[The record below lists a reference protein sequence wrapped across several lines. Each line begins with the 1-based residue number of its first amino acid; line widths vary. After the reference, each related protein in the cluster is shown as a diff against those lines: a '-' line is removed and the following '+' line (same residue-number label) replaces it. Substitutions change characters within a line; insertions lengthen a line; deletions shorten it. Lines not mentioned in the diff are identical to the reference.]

1 MELAILLGT
10 LVLLMM
16 IGVPVAISL
25 GAASLV
31 TLFALD
37 IPLVVGFQR
46 MAASMNIF
54 ALLAIP
60 FFVFAGDLMHRAGIA
75 ERLIRLAEAALG
87 QTQGG
92 LGQVGVGSSMMFGAV
107 SGSAIA
113 SASAIGSA
121 LGPIMW
127 EKKYDRDYIVNVT
140 ATSAVT
146 GLLIPPSHNMII
158 YAAAAGVSISLADL
172 FLAGVFPG
180 ILTGILL
187 MIASY
192 LVARSRNYPKGVFP
206 GWSALCLSMLGAIP
220 GLIAALII
228 VLGVLSGVF
237 TPTESAGIA
246 VFYTVIVALL
256 IYRSLSWRQFQAAVT
271 SSVKTTAMVMFVI
284 GAAGAFGWLLA
295 LLEAPLYLANILQ
308 GVTENPL
315 ALLLLIN
322 LVLLVLGTFMDMAPL
337 IIIAT
342 PIFLPLATQLG
353 MDPVQFGVMLIL
365 NLGIGLV
372 TPPVGAVLFVACAI
386 GKLSVEA
393 TVRTIWPF
401 YCALLFALLAV
412 IYVPA
417 LTLWLP
423 DIATQ

>member
-10 LVLLMM
+10 LLLLML

-31 TLFALD
+31 TLFALE

-75 ERLIRLAEAALG
+75 ERLIRLAEAVLG

-121 LGPIMW
+121 LGPIMR
-127 EKKYDRDYIVNVT
+127 EKNYDSDYVVNVT

-172 FLAGVFPG
+172 FLAGVIPG
-180 ILTGILL
+180 ILTGALL

-192 LVARSRNYPKGVFP
+192 FVARHRNYPKGAFA
-206 GWSALCLSMLGAIP
+206 GWSALLMSLVGAIP

-246 VFYTVIVALL
+246 VLYTVIVALL
-256 IYRSLSWRQFQAAVT
+256 IYRSLSGSQFLAAVT

-295 LLEAPLYLANILQ
+295 LLEAPLHLSNALQ
-308 GVTENPL
+308 GVTENPF

-322 LVLLVLGTFMDMAPL
+322 VVLLLLGTFMDMAPL

-386 GKLSVEA
+386 GKLPVEE

-401 YCALLFALLAV
+401 YCALLLALLAV
-412 IYVPA
+412 TYLPG

-423 DIATQ
+423 AAAG

>member
-1 MELAILLGT
+1 MELALLLGAL
-10 LVLLMM
+10 LVLMA
-16 IGVPVAISL
+16 IGVPVAIAL
-25 GAASLV
+25 GASSLLTFFV
-31 TLFALD
+31 LD

-54 ALLAIP
+54 ALMAIP

-87 QTQGG
+87 QGRGG
-92 LGQVGVGSSMMFGAV
+92 LGQVGVVSSMMFGAV

-121 LGPIMW
+121 LGPIMQ
-127 EKKYDRDYIVNVT
+127 EKNYDRDYIVNVT

-180 ILTGILL
+180 ILTGALL
-187 MIASY
+187 MVASY
-192 LVARSRNYPKGVFP
+192 CVARSRKYPPGNFP
-206 GWSALCLSMLGAIP
+206 GWSALLVSALGAVP

-228 VLGVLSGVF
+228 VVGVISGVF
-237 TPTESAGIA
+237 TPTESAA
-246 VFYTVIVALL
+246 VAVVYTLIVGLL
-256 IYRSLSWRQFQAAVT
+256 IYRSLSWPQFLSAVT
-271 SSVKTTAMVMFVI
+271 SSVKTTAMVMFII

-295 LLEAPLYLANILQ
+295 LLEAPLYLASLLQ
-308 GVTENPL
+308 GITENPL
-315 ALLLLIN
+315 VLLLLIN
-322 LVLLVLGTFMDMAPL
+322 VVLLLLGTFMDMAPL
-337 IIIAT
+337 IIIST
-342 PIFLPLATQLG
+342 PIFLPLANQLG
-353 MDPVQFGVMLIL
+353 MDPIQFGVMLIL

-372 TPPVGAVLFVACAI
+372 TPPIGAVLFVACAI
-386 GKLSVEA
+386 GKLPVEE
-393 TVRTIWPF
+393 TVKTIWPF
-401 YCALLFALLAV
+401 YCALLAALLAV
-412 IYVPA
+412 IYLPA

-423 DIATQ
+423 SVFG

>member
-10 LVLLMM
+10 LLLLML

-25 GAASLV
+25 GVASLV
-31 TLFALD
+31 TLFALE

-75 ERLIRLAEAALG
+75 ERLIRLAEAVLG

-121 LGPIMW
+121 LGPIMR
-127 EKKYDRDYIVNVT
+127 EKNYDSDYVFNVT

-172 FLAGVFPG
+172 FLAGVIPG
-180 ILTGILL
+180 ILTGALL

-192 LVARSRNYPKGVFP
+192 FVARHRNYPKGAFA
-206 GWSALCLSMLGAIP
+206 GWSALLMSLVGAIP

-237 TPTESAGIA
+237 TATESAGIA
-246 VFYTVIVALL
+246 VLYTVIVALL
-256 IYRSLSWRQFQAAVT
+256 IYRSLSGSQFLAAVT

-295 LLEAPLYLANILQ
+295 LLEAPLHLSNALQ
-308 GVTENPL
+308 GVTENPF

-322 LVLLVLGTFMDMAPL
+322 VVLLLLGTFMDMAPL

-386 GKLSVEA
+386 GKLPVEE

-401 YCALLFALLAV
+401 YCALLLALLAV
-412 IYVPA
+412 TYLPG

-423 DIATQ
+423 AAAG

>member
-10 LVLLMM
+10 LLLLML

-31 TLFALD
+31 TLFALE

-75 ERLIRLAEAALG
+75 ERLIRLAEAVLG

-121 LGPIMW
+121 LGPIMR
-127 EKKYDRDYIVNVT
+127 EKNYDSDYVVNVT

-172 FLAGVFPG
+172 FLAGVIPG
-180 ILTGILL
+180 ILTGALL

-192 LVARSRNYPKGVFP
+192 FVARHRNYPKGAFA
-206 GWSALCLSMLGAIP
+206 GWSALLMSLVGAIP

-246 VFYTVIVALL
+246 VVYTVIVALL
-256 IYRSLSWRQFQAAVT
+256 IYRSLSGSQFLAAVT

-295 LLEAPLYLANILQ
+295 LLEAPLHLSNALQ
-308 GVTENPL
+308 GVTENPF

-322 LVLLVLGTFMDMAPL
+322 VVLLLLGTFMDMAPL

-386 GKLSVEA
+386 GKLPVEE

-401 YCALLFALLAV
+401 YCALLLALLAV
-412 IYVPA
+412 TYLPG

-423 DIATQ
+423 AAAG

>member
-10 LVLLMM
+10 LLLLML

-25 GAASLV
+25 GVASLV
-31 TLFALD
+31 TLFALE

-75 ERLIRLAEAALG
+75 ERLIRLAEAVLG

-121 LGPIMW
+121 LGPIMR
-127 EKKYDRDYIVNVT
+127 EKNYDSDYVVNVT

-172 FLAGVFPG
+172 FLAGVIPG
-180 ILTGILL
+180 ILTGALL

-192 LVARSRNYPKGVFP
+192 FVARHRNYPKGAFA
-206 GWSALCLSMLGAIP
+206 GWSALLMSLVGAIP

-246 VFYTVIVALL
+246 VLYTVIVALL
-256 IYRSLSWRQFQAAVT
+256 IYRSLSGSQLLAAVT

-295 LLEAPLYLANILQ
+295 LLEAPLHLSNALQ
-308 GVTENPL
+308 GVTENPF

-322 LVLLVLGTFMDMAPL
+322 VVLLLLGTFMDMAPL

-386 GKLSVEA
+386 GKLPVEE

-401 YCALLFALLAV
+401 YCALLLALLAV
-412 IYVPA
+412 TYLPG

-423 DIATQ
+423 AAAG

>member
-1 MELAILLGT
+1 MELAILLGAL
-10 LVLLMM
+10 LVLMA
-16 IGVPVAISL
+16 IGVPVAIALGVSSL
-25 GAASLV
+25 L

-54 ALLAIP
+54 ALMAIP

-87 QTQGG
+87 QTRGG

-121 LGPIMW
+121 LGPIMR
-127 EKKYDRDYIVNVT
+127 EKKYDPDYIVNVT

-158 YAAAAGVSISLADL
+158 FAAAAGVSISLADL
-172 FLAGVFPG
+172 FLAGVIPG
-180 ILTGILL
+180 ILTGVLL
-187 MIASY
+187 MVSSY
-192 LVARSRNYPKGVFP
+192 CVARSRNYPKGAFP
-206 GWSALCLSMLGAIP
+206 GWSALLVSALGAIP

-246 VFYTVIVALL
+246 VLYTVVVALL
-256 IYRSLSWRQFQAAVT
+256 IYRSMSLQMFFSAVT
-271 SSVKTTAMVMFVI
+271 ASVKTTAMVMFLI

-295 LLEAPLYLANILQ
+295 LLEAPLHLANLLESI
-308 GVTENPL
+308 TENPVI
-315 ALLLLIN
+315 LLLLVN
-322 LVLLVLGTFMDMAPL
+322 VVLLVLGTFMDMAPL

-353 MDPVQFGVMLIL
+353 MDPIQFGVMLIL

-372 TPPVGAVLFVACAI
+372 TPPIGAVLFVACAI
-386 GKLSVEA
+386 GKLSIER

-401 YCALLFALLAV
+401 YGALLVALLAV
-412 IYVPA
+412 MYVPA

-423 DIATQ
+423 NLLE